1 MANIFGR
8 RHDDLPDD
16 KISVSDIG
24 TDVLISVLVLAGSAL
39 AETESQ
45 KQLIVWLAEHDQYIG
60 SGIVGF
66 DLSDM
71 PWDPAHFDEDRMF
84 MVRTVDAASVRTG
97 WDKLSYAPSEPH
109 LRPMLGW
116 FHKAFL
122 RLKREDIVPQ
132 ARENWFGE
140 MEPDDPALNGFPR
153 CEKHGCFLTYL
164 GCQVCHGR
172 N

>member
-8 RHDDLPDD
+8 SNQDLPDD
-16 KISVSDIG
+16 KICISDLG
-24 TDVLISVLVLAGSAL
+24 TNVLISVLVLAGSAL
-39 AETESQ
+39 AETETQ
-45 KQLIVWLAEHDQYIG
+45 KQLIVWLAEHDQFIG
-60 SGIVGF
+60 EGFVGF

-71 PWDPAHFDEDRMF
+71 PWNPETFDADRKF
-84 MVRTVDAASVRTG
+84 MVQVVDAASVRTG
-97 WDKLSYAPSEPH
+97 WEKLPYAPNEPH

-116 FHKAFL
+116 FHKAFM
-122 RLKREDIVPQ
+122 RLKKDDLSPD
-132 ARENWFGE
+132 ARADWLSD

-164 GCQVCHGR
+164 GCQVCHAR